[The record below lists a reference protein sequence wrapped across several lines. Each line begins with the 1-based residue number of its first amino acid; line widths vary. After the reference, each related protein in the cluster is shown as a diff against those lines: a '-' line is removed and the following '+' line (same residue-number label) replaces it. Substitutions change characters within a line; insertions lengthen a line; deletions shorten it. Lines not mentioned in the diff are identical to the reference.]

1 LCPKATFS
9 IYLVLIFNELLDVWQ
24 GPGANFLKERRHESE
39 RRTTSKKYLSP
50 LKIAQVNGNQRGDT
64 SQDLVNAS
72 NESKVMQQ
80 LMKSRGNV
88 AIWTRSAD
96 RISNGNGRRLQN
108 AAT

>member
-1 LCPKATFS
+1 
-9 IYLVLIFNELLDVWQ
+9 
-24 GPGANFLKERRHESE
+24 
-39 RRTTSKKYLSP
+39 
-50 LKIAQVNGNQRGDT
+50 VNGNQGGDT
-64 SQDLVNAS
+64 SQDLVNAT

>member
-1 LCPKATFS
+1 MPRTLCW
-9 IYLVLIFNELLDVWQ
+9 LIF
-24 GPGANFLKERRHESE
+24 LKKRRPESE

-50 LKIAQVNGNQRGDT
+50 LKIAHVNGNQRGDT

-72 NESKVMQQ
+72 NESKVKQQ

-96 RISNGNGRRLQN
+96 CISNGNGRRLQN